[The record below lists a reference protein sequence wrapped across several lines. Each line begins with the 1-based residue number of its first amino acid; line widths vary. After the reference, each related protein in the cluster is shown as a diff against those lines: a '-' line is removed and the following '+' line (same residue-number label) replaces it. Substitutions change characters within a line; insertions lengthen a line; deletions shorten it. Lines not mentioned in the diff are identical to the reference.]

1 MAADF
6 IDALRPLFDCLTDG
20 FCIADVEGRLL
31 YANAAAG
38 KLLGPAANAAGKT
51 SICDLLCTGLGG
63 SCGEIASSCPLKI
76 PRGPTDA
83 LTFVGRYR
91 PSGRDLRVRCPRV
104 RQPSIEKHF
113 LIIEDVSAQAEAGRH
128 REEWRQMLAHDF
140 RSPLTIMY
148 GVLRAVEDL
157 GVGHA
162 LDKNDLESIAG
173 GVRNS
178 RRSTTSS
185 NRTWRRRGWRTER
198 CPSTRPPWTSTS

>member
-91 PSGRDLRVRCPRV
+91 PSGRDLRVCCRACASPDR
-104 RQPSIEKHF
+104 
-113 LIIEDVSAQAEAGRH
+113 EAFSHHRGCLRPGRGGAASGGMAPDA
-128 REEWRQMLAHDF
+128 RARLPP
-140 RSPLTIMY
+140 PLTIMY

-162 LDKNDLESIAG
+162 
-173 GVRNS
+173 R
-178 RRSTTSS
+178 
-185 NRTWRRRGWRTER
+185 
-198 CPSTRPPWTSTS
+198 